1 MTNLVQSAFSSDA
14 RLTTVREG
22 EKERERVCV
31 CVCVCVCVS
40 VREGE
45 GMGSKRDII

>member
-22 EKERERVCV
+22 EKEREGGGGGGGE
-31 CVCVCVCVS
+31 
-40 VREGE
+40 RERERERERGE
-45 GMGSKRDII
+45 RRNGK